1 MLLLLQIFLRKQS
14 RRSTPHFILL
24 PAIIPAVMIMIIVQM
39 KEVMKAAM
47 LEHRTLQPVEEKKVM
62 MGRKVAPLAL
72 LLSDLLPLN
81 EY

>member
-1 MLLLLQIFLRKQS
+1 M
-14 RRSTPHFILL
+14 L
-24 PAIIPAVMIMIIVQM
+24 PAIIPAVMIMIIVWM

-62 MGRKVAPLAL
+62 TGRKVTPVAL